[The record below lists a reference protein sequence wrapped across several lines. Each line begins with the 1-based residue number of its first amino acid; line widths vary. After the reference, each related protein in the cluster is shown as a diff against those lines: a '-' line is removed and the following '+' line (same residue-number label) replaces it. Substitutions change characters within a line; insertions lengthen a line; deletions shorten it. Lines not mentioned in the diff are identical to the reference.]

1 MANKNYNKNIT
12 TKVFKKEDLY
22 DGIFVQSFGNS
33 SYIYQMLIINGDYFY
48 QPTHKIN
55 KVDGSLLNITIRD
68 NPSNGKPQKIRFF
81 GEDQDGYIE
90 WCETVWTRKLN
101 TDVRREDILNNLGI

>member
-1 MANKNYNKNIT
+1 MNNYNKNIT

-33 SYIYQMLIINGDYFY
+33 SYIYQISIINGDYFY
-48 QPTHKIN
+48 HSTHKID
-55 KVDGSLLNITIRD
+55 KARVSLSD
-68 NPSNGKPQKIRFF
+68 NPPRYNTHPRRIEFF
-81 GEDQDGYIE
+81 REDPDGYIE

-101 TDVRREDILNNLGI
+101 KDTKREDILIGLEI